1 MSTIGK
7 KILSD
12 AYAKNPNRNHPRI
25 LLTAEDFARIQANMN
40 DPVIAAAMNKMR
52 EGAQKVLL
60 TECTKF
66 NIPDGIRLLVASRT
80 VLGRVRTLAQV
91 YKIDGDERY
100 AERAYRELEAAAG
113 WPNWNP
119 RHFLDTAELCAAFAI
134 GYDWLYDYLTEER
147 RAVLRDAM
155 WQKGVM
161 SIMDDYRDNERSR
174 TYRWYQDKPG
184 DNWKMVCNGGITM
197 AILSAFEDFP
207 ADLAEEAL
215 TCGYNDTLEAVHTF
229 YSPIDGNYSEGP
241 TYWGYATMYLAYYS
255 QTLSATCGTDYEL
268 TAWEGL
274 RKSPVW
280 LLNMASNDQISFN
293 FGDASTSNVC
303 SDLFFWIAS
312 RFGDNELATLR
323 KNYIIKNPTVTGSET
338 LLYYIP
344 GVPDKALALPTVFAI
359 KGNDNAA
366 LRSGWGEEDIFAAI
380 HFGKNNAYHGH
391 LDMGTFILNVG
402 SVRFIHDFPPDNYN
416 LRPYTG
422 TYRYRA
428 EGHST
433 IVINPSKENDQLRSA
448 KATLGRVNEADGSE
462 PFAIADMSE
471 AFPGK
476 EVLRGMKLFAESK
489 TVVLQDEI
497 RALAEDRIV
506 WAAQTSATVTLAE
519 DGKSAILEK
528 DGKRLH
534 VTLLTDGLALTVADA
549 APTELSPEVEPA
561 ATESSTEAQGQRVN
575 TGCSK
580 LVIEASGESGY
591 TIAVAFTALEDG
603 KDAPNALPAL
613 KKLSL
618 W

>member
-1 MSTIGK
+1 MIGK
-7 KILSD
+7 QILSD
-12 AYAKNPNRNHPRI
+12 AYAKNPNHNHPRV
-25 LLTAEDFARIQANMN
+25 LLTAEDFAQIKNNLN
-40 DPVIAAAMNKMR
+40 DPVIAASMAKMR
-52 EGAQKVLL
+52 ESAEKLM
-60 TECTKF
+60 TAECTKF
-66 NIPDGIRLLVASRT
+66 AIPDGIRLLSASRT
-80 VLGRVRTLAQV
+80 VLGRVRTLAQL
-91 YKIDGDERY
+91 YKIDGDEKY
-100 AERAYRELEAAAG
+100 AERAYLELEEAAS
-113 WPNWNP
+113 WDNWNP
-119 RHFLDTAELCAAFAI
+119 RHFLDTAELSAAFAI

-147 RAVLRDAM
+147 RAVLREAM

-207 ADLAEEAL
+207 ADICEEAL
-215 TCGYNDTLEAVHTF
+215 TCGFEDTLEAVHTF
-229 YSPIDGNYSEGP
+229 YSPVDGNYSEGP

-255 QTLSATCGTDYEL
+255 KTLCATCGTDYEL

-274 RKSPVW
+274 RKSPIW

-293 FGDASTSNVC
+293 FGDAHAGNVC
-303 SDLFFWIAS
+303 SDLFFWIATL
-312 RFGDNELATLR
+312 FGDTELATLR
-323 KNYIIKNPTVTGSET
+323 KRFIVQHPTATGSET
-338 LLYYIP
+338 LLYYVP
-344 GVPDKALALPTVFAI
+344 GVPEKELALPTVFAI
-359 KGNDNAA
+359 QGNDNAA
-366 LRSGWGEEDIFAAI
+366 LRSGWGEDDIFAAI

-402 SVRFIHDFPPDNYN
+402 SVRFIHDFAPDNYN
-416 LRPYTG
+416 LKPYSG

-433 IVINPSKENDQLRSA
+433 VVINPSKDRDQYPKA
-448 KATLGRVNEADGSE
+448 KATLGRVNTAEGTD

-476 EVLRGMKLFAESK
+476 EAVRALKLYNEKK
-489 TVVLQDEI
+489 TVLLQDEI
-497 RALAEDRIV
+497 RVLPEDLVV

-528 DGKRLH
+528 DGKRLFAA
-534 VTLLTDGLALTVADA
+534 LLSEGLAFRVADA

-561 ATESSTEAQGQRVN
+561 PTENNTKFVGQAVN
-575 TGCSK
+575 TDCYK
-580 LVIEASGESGY
+580 LVIEASGKDAH
-591 TIAVAFTALEDG
+591 TIAVAFLPLADG
-603 KDAPNALPAL
+603 KDAPEDLPELKTLAL
-613 KKLSL
+613 